1 MSFIEQVKDSG
12 IIGAG
17 GAGFPTHVKL
27 NSKADYILLNGAE
40 CEPLLRVDQ
49 QLMAMYP
56 EKIITGLY
64 LAGKQVEA
72 KRAIIGIKVKHQ
84 DVIDILRNK
93 IKELELEAQVSV
105 QELPDIYPAGDEQV
119 LVYELTGRVVPET
132 GIPIAVGCVVI
143 NTETA
148 LNIFHATQGEPVVDK
163 YVTIAGKVPEPVTVK
178 VPVGTPIR
186 DVIAL
191 SGLKSL
197 AGYAV
202 IDGGP
207 MMGPLA
213 TNLDGFVTKKT
224 KGLVILPE
232 EHNLIRKKQKEM
244 RSAVTLN
251 KTACEQCRMCTDL
264 CPRHLLGHSTSP
276 HKMVRAM
283 SYSKMT
289 EQEELTVA
297 QTCCQ
302 CNLCEYFSCP
312 AGINPK
318 MANLHFMTEQKKEG
332 IKFVPKKEAYTPR
345 AMRAYRLV
353 PSKRLIARI
362 GIKKYDKRAPLRL
375 DIGYAPAQVGISLCA
390 HVGAPAEP
398 TVKPG
403 DSVKRGD
410 LIGRIPEGKL
420 GAACHASV
428 DGTVASIE
436 NGIMII
442 RGD

>member
-1 MSFIEQVKDSG
+1 MSIIEQVKASG

-64 LAGKQVEA
+64 LAGQQVEA
-72 KRAIIGIKVKHQ
+72 KHAIIGIKVKHQ
-84 DVIDILRNK
+84 DVIEILRNK
-93 IKELELEAQVSV
+93 IKELELAAQVSV
-105 QELPDIYPAGDEQV
+105 KELPDIYPAGDEQV

-163 YVTIAGKVPEPVTVK
+163 YVTIAGEVPEPVTVK
-178 VPVGTPIR
+178 VSVGTPLR

-191 SGLKSL
+191 SGIKSL

-207 MMGPLA
+207 MMGSLA

-289 EQEELTVA
+289 AQEDLTVA

-318 MANLHFMTEQKKEG
+318 MANLYFMTEQKKEG

-353 PSKRLIARI
+353 PSKRLIAHI

-436 NGIMII
+436 NGIVII
-442 RGD
+442 RRD

>member
-56 EKIITGLY
+56 KKIITGLY

-197 AGYAV
+197 TGYAV

-213 TNLDGFVTKKT
+213 TNLDEFVTKKT

-318 MANLHFMTEQKKEG
+318 MANLYFMTEQKKEG

-362 GIKKYDKRAPLRL
+362 GIKKYDKCAPLRL
-375 DIGYAPAQVGISLCA
+375 DIGYAPVQVGISLCA

-436 NGIMII
+436 NGIVII

>member
-1 MSFIEQVKDSG
+1 MSIIEQVKASG

-64 LAGKQVEA
+64 LAGQQVEA
-72 KRAIIGIKVKHQ
+72 KHAIIGIKVKHQ
-84 DVIDILRNK
+84 DVIEILRNK
-93 IKELELEAQVSV
+93 IKELELAAQVSV
-105 QELPDIYPAGDEQV
+105 KELPDIYPAGDEQV

-163 YVTIAGKVPEPVTVK
+163 YVTIAGEVPEPVTVK
-178 VPVGTPIR
+178 VPVGTPLR

-191 SGLKSL
+191 SGIKSL

-207 MMGPLA
+207 MMGPLS

-289 EQEELTVA
+289 AQEDLTVA

-318 MANLHFMTEQKKEG
+318 MANLYFMTEQKKEG
-332 IKFVPKKEAYTPR
+332 IKFVPKKEAYMPR

-353 PSKRLIARI
+353 PSKRLIAHI

-420 GAACHASV
+420 GSACHASV
-428 DGTVASIE
+428 DGIVASIE
-436 NGIMII
+436 NGIVII
-442 RGD
+442 RRD

>member
-1 MSFIEQVKDSG
+1 
-12 IIGAG
+12 
-17 GAGFPTHVKL
+17 
-27 NSKADYILLNGAE
+27 
-40 CEPLLRVDQ
+40 
-49 QLMAMYP
+49 
-56 EKIITGLY
+56 
-64 LAGKQVEA
+64 
-72 KRAIIGIKVKHQ
+72 
-84 DVIDILRNK
+84 
-93 IKELELEAQVSV
+93 
-105 QELPDIYPAGDEQV
+105 
-119 LVYELTGRVVPET
+119 
-132 GIPIAVGCVVI
+132 
-143 NTETA
+143 
-148 LNIFHATQGEPVVDK
+148 
-163 YVTIAGKVPEPVTVK
+163 
-178 VPVGTPIR
+178 
-186 DVIAL
+186 
-191 SGLKSL
+191 
-197 AGYAV
+197 
-202 IDGGP
+202 
-207 MMGPLA
+207 
-213 TNLDGFVTKKT
+213 
-224 KGLVILPE
+224 
-232 EHNLIRKKQKEM
+232 M

-289 EQEELTVA
+289 AQEDLTVA

-318 MANLHFMTEQKKEG
+318 MANLYFMTEQKKEG

-353 PSKRLIARI
+353 PSKRLIAHI

-436 NGIMII
+436 NGIVII
-442 RGD
+442 RRD